1 MIFRAIQGVLGDRLG
16 GDGDICDEEE
26 GADSDEAMAAVELHA
41 AL

>member
-1 MIFRAIQGVLGDRLG
+1 MIFRAIQGVLVDRLG
-16 GDGDICDEEE
+16 GDGDICEEE